1 MAAWILQPMAI
12 SHSLEQHLDPR
23 QTTAAMWDTILVG
36 LSFAHAL
43 RLEAGLEMIHHATVS
58 ASY

>member
-1 MAAWILQPMAI
+1 MAI

-36 LSFAHAL
+36 HSFAHAL

>member
-1 MAAWILQPMAI
+1 MVAWILQPTAI
-12 SHSLEQHLDPR
+12 SPSLEQRLDPR

-43 RLEAGLEMIHHATVS
+43 LLEAGLEMIQHATVS
-58 ASY
+58 ASH